1 MTKLITYDKLEL
13 TVTAEYVDTSYGH
26 EFGTYYQGHFEIIE
40 IKHNNTII
48 PLALISEDTLDYLET
63 EINKNAQR

>member
-1 MTKLITYDKLEL
+1 MTKLIRYEELEL
-13 TVTAEYVDTSYGH
+13 TVTAQYVDESFAH
-26 EFGTYYQGHFEIIE
+26 AFGTQHQGFYEITE

-63 EINKNAQR
+63 EVNK